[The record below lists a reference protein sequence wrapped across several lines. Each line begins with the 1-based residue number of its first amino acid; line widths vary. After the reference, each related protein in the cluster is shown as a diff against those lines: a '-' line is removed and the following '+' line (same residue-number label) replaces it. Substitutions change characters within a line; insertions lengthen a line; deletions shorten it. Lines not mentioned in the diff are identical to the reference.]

1 MFKYCQDFEGVTLSL
16 TSGEKAYTYDVLKFD
31 SVPYKKVSVN
41 GFNQEKKCKE
51 VFSFPHVFDI
61 SALILQN
68 CVIDLCKLEGNFG
81 QIEIRKCQI
90 SGSLTE
96 KLFADR
102 LSVSLCGGQNIRL
115 SQLADS
121 RVQKF
126 DIFFCS
132 FNLCI
137 DLQGANQMF
146 GRLGTLQFSSD
157 SDVDLS
163 DLEGYWNF
171 VNFISCK
178 FRNNVQSNTFG
189 GNKLKIERCKTQ
201 GFIDLFQEFNGNN
214 VELTYHGNDDNQV
227 FQLLDL
233 NQSLK
238 FAKNVSLTLSN
249 YQIDLSQVTGSF
261 KQLELNSCSIVGTV
275 CKQLIVDWLNLYY
288 CTISTAQVGQFSC
301 RQLMFD
307 DYYRDSLEDLPQQLQ
322 KLYIY
327 GPSLNLSSKCYPRLT
342 EIEIDAGR
350 VGSLSLFNVP
360 NIQKLELNEC
370 KATKSTALIQ
380 KVIKQKKKN
389 NANLVELKKQHLLV
403 KVQNQEQK
411 RTCEAMKTDL
421 ADLIYYDINLITIG
435 RE

>member
-1 MFKYCQDFEGVTLSL
+1 MFKYCQDFEGVILSL

-31 SVPYKKVSVN
+31 SVAYKKVSVN
-41 GFNQEKKCKE
+41 GFNQEKKRKE

-68 CVIDLCKLEGNFG
+68 CVVDLCSLEGNFG
-81 QIEIRKCQI
+81 EIELRQCSI
-90 SGSLTE
+90 SGSLTA
-96 KLFADR
+96 KLFADNF
-102 LSVSLCGGQNIRL
+102 SVLLCINVIKM
-115 SQLADS
+115 SQLSYGSVKKIDL
-121 RVQKF
+121 
-126 DIFFCS
+126 FFS
-132 FNLCI
+132 SVTQNI
-137 DLQGANQMF
+137 DLQGAKNMY
-146 GRLGTLQFSSD
+146 GRLGTLQFTSD

-163 DLEGYWNF
+163 NLEGYWDF

-178 FRNNVQSNTFG
+178 FRNKIICNTFG
-189 GNKLKIERCKTQ
+189 SKLLNIERCKTQ
-201 GFIDLFQEFNGNN
+201 GFIDLLQDFEASQIELSFQGHEPNQEF
-214 VELTYHGNDDNQV
+214 DFNQN
-227 FQLLDL
+227 F
-233 NQSLK
+233 K
-238 FAKNVSLTLSN
+238 FAKNISLTLRN
-249 YQIDLSQVTGSF
+249 YQIDLSLVTGSF
-261 KQLELNSCSIVGTV
+261 TLLQFDGCTIGGTV
-275 CKQLIVDWLNLYY
+275 CKQLVVDQLNLYY
-288 CTISTAQVGQFSC
+288 STITSAQISQFSC
-301 RQLMFD
+301 RYLVLD
-307 DYYRDSLEDLPQQLQ
+307 DYNRDSLEDLPQQLQ

-342 EIEIDAGR
+342 EIEFDAGR
-350 VGSLSLFNVP
+350 IGSLSLFNVP

>member
-31 SVPYKKVSVN
+31 SVAYKKVSVN

-61 SALILQN
+61 STLILQN
-68 CVIDLCKLEGNFG
+68 CVIDMCQLEGNFG
-81 QIEIRKCQI
+81 EIEIRKCSI

-102 LSVSLCGGQNIRL
+102 LSVSLCGGQNIKL

-121 RVQKF
+121 RVQKL

-137 DLQGANQMF
+137 DLHGAKNLY

-163 DLEGYWNF
+163 DLEGYWDL
-171 VNFISCK
+171 VNFCACK
-178 FRNNVQSNTFG
+178 FRNKVQQNTFG

-214 VELTYHGNDDNQV
+214 VELTYHANDENQV
-227 FQLLDL
+227 FQLSDY
-233 NQSLK
+233 NQSFK
-238 FAKNVSLTLSN
+238 FAQNVSLTLSN
-249 YQIDLSQVTGSF
+249 FQIDLSQVTGTF
-261 KQLELNSCSIVGTV
+261 KQLQLNYCSIVGTV
-275 CKQLIVDWLNLYY
+275 CKQLVVDKLNLYY
-288 CTISTAQVGQFSC
+288 CTISTAQVGQFAC
-301 RQLMFD
+301 RYLMFD

-322 KLYIY
+322 KLFIY
-327 GPSLNLSSKCYPRLT
+327 GPQLNLRSKRYPRLT
-342 EIEIDAGR
+342 EIEIFDSPI
-350 VGSLSLFNVP
+350 GSLSLFNVP

-380 KVIKQKKKN
+380 KVIKQKKQN
-389 NANLVELKKQHLLV
+389 SANLVELKKQHLLI